1 MLAVALPKGSR
12 EATMCKAFGSTLTGP
27 ALQWYINLPS
37 KSIAS
42 FAVLSDKFVE
52 QLASSRDLEKTS
64 DSLYEILQH
73 RAEPLRGYIAHFN
86 QEKVAIPE
94 CSIPTAISDFK
105 RVSEMAKT
113 KGGGQVGSCRSR
125 RNQGLKVVDPTPQV
139 ASATTLKVKKR
150 TTKKT
155 TSPKKNLVLTPTRR
169 SSRIKKV
176 AAQDDEVEDVT
187 LDEDDEVED
196 VTPAQDDEVEDE
208 ADQAE
213 KAMSEDDKDDAGIE
227 GEDEEDGVL
236 NEKENEE
243 EAANMEDDGVLNEKA
258 NEEEALDM
266 EEDGVSNEKGNEEE
280 ALNMGEDGVSNAQD
294 DEIPST
300 EGVELPGDEVKEKN
314 KRGPIKMRRV
324 AENPNEKIM
333 VTFNDFGDHIGP
345 GSVTLSSFLCPLV
358 REHVPVT
365 LADWRN
371 LDAATKATMWE
382 EIQGRFNLQ
391 EEWQKA
397 VIFKQLGNLW
407 RAGKSRLV
415 SQVRAA
421 KTAAERIDLK
431 PSNIPS
437 IQVWNSW
444 DKSKTTKTF
453 TEVSNKYREMRK
465 NQIPHTTSRKG
476 MLRLAEDMSKDPS
489 KVSRSKVWIV
499 GNTHADGRP
508 VKPHFAETIVK
519 IIEVVYCA

>member
-1 MLAVALPKGSR
+1 
-12 EATMCKAFGSTLTGP
+12 
-27 ALQWYINLPS
+27 
-37 KSIAS
+37 
-42 FAVLSDKFVE
+42 
-52 QLASSRDLEKTS
+52 
-64 DSLYEILQH
+64 
-73 RAEPLRGYIAHFN
+73 
-86 QEKVAIPE
+86 
-94 CSIPTAISDFK
+94 
-105 RVSEMAKT
+105 MAKT
-113 KGGGQVGSCRSR
+113 RGGGQVGSRRSR

-155 TSPKKNLVLTPTRR
+155 TSPKKNSVLTPTR

-187 LDEDDEVED
+187 PAQDDEVEDKDDEVED

-208 ADQAE
+208 AE

-243 EAANMEDDGVLNEKA
+243 EAANMEDGGVLNEKG

-300 EGVELPGDEVKEKN
+300 EGVGLAGDEVKNKN
-314 KRGPIKMRRV
+314 KRGPTKMRRV

-333 VTFNDFGDHIGP
+333 VIFNNFGDHIGP
-345 GSVTLSSFLCPLV
+345 GSVTLSSFLGPLV

-371 LDAATKATMWE
+371 LDAATKATVWE
-382 EIQGRFNLQ
+382 EIQ
-391 EEWQKA
+391 
-397 VIFKQLGNLW
+397 VCIYIFICFVEPQIEIKTCLTFVNCD
-407 RAGKSRLV
+407 AG
-415 SQVRAA
+415 
-421 KTAAERIDLK
+421 
-431 PSNIPS
+431 
-437 IQVWNSW
+437 
-444 DKSKTTKTF
+444 
-453 TEVSNKYREMRK
+453 EV
-465 NQIPHTTSRKG
+465 
-476 MLRLAEDMSKDPS
+476 
-489 KVSRSKVWIV
+489 
-499 GNTHADGRP
+499 
-508 VKPHFAETIVK
+508 
-519 IIEVVYCA
+519 